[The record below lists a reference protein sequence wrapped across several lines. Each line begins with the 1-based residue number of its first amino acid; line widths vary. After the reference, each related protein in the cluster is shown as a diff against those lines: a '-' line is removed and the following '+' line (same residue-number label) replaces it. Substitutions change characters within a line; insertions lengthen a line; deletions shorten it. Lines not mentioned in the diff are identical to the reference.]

1 MNTEISR
8 YLVDANGNSF
18 SSDTDLQSLSNNSKV
33 KNTNSGVSYKKV
45 QGTTSGVPVFDK
57 VPFQEGQPDAVLYSQ
72 QSLTSAQKQQARTN
86 IGASGDDAVLYSQQT
101 LTTSQK
107 EQARANI
114 GAIDLATGRNNF
126 VSTSSSQTFD
136 NSTINRILK
145 NIGIFPFSAGQRCN
159 VIPLG
164 DYQVSFGQSTMKLNS
179 IMDIIHQSPFCSAV
193 TTVVSPLLSR
203 PDDDAVC
210 GLVAGTSGPRG
221 CVVASGSADHNSR
234 VHYVSFGK
242 RFNYNTLGTVGGND
256 NYTSNDGTIRIEIPK
271 ASFDTSVGTVQV
283 LVDMFISRD
292 ASSSDY
298 VEFTTS
304 SDVAFGTT
312 RLTTEEVTEYPNPYS
327 RGYDFDLGLYAADSN
342 EKDAKFI
349 GYDDYSN
356 CKLIQDSTFRQF
368 KMRSFVYTVT
378 SEIQDL
384 SQTMLRLNFGYSV
397 HSGSK
402 VRVRVLFP
410 AQSN

>member
-18 SSDTDLQSLSNNSKV
+18 SSDTDLQSLSNNAKV

-72 QSLTSAQKQQARTN
+72 QSLTTAQKQQARTN
-86 IGASGDDAVLYSQQT
+86 IGASGGDAVLYSQQT
-101 LTTSQK
+101 LTSAEK

-114 GAIDLATGRNNF
+114 GIDLTTGRNNF
-126 VSTSSSQTFD
+126 VSTTSSQTFD
-136 NSTINRILK
+136 ISTTNRILK

-164 DYQVSFGQSTMKLNS
+164 DYQVSFGQSTMKTNN

-193 TTVVSPLLSR
+193 TTVVSPLVSR
-203 PDDDAVC
+203 PDDNAVC

-221 CVVASGSADHNSR
+221 NVIGCGSDDHSSR

-242 RFNYNTLGTVGGND
+242 RFKYNQLGTVGG
-256 NYTSNDGTIRIEIPK
+256 TSNISSSTYQINIPVGQIETNGQNPI
-271 ASFDTSVGTVQV
+271 QV

-292 ASSSDY
+292 APTTDY
-298 VEFTTS
+298 IEYNGSTEVY
-304 SDVAFGTT
+304 GYT
-312 RLTTEEVTEYPNPYS
+312 RLTTEEITEYPSDYS
-327 RGYDFDLGLYAADSN
+327 RGYDFDLGLYAADSV

-368 KMRSFVYTVT
+368 KMRSFVCTVVPEVISGGST
-378 SEIQDL
+378 RISPINFNL
-384 SQTMLRLNFGYSV
+384 SLS
-397 HSGSK
+397 SGT
-402 VRVRVLFP
+402 RARIRVLFP

>member
-18 SSDTDLQSLSNNSKV
+18 SSDTDLQSLSKNAKV

-45 QGTTSGVPVFDK
+45 QGTSVPVFDK

-72 QSLTSAQKQQARTN
+72 QSLTSAQKQQARAN
-86 IGASGDDAVLYSQQT
+86 IGASGGDAVLYSQQT
-101 LTTSQK
+101 LTSSQK

-126 VSTSSSQTFD
+126 VSTTSSQKFD
-136 NSTINRILK
+136 ISTTNRILK
-145 NIGIFPFSAGQRCN
+145 NIGIFPFSTGQRCN

-164 DYQVSFGQSTMKLNS
+164 DYQVSFGQSTMKKNN
-179 IMDIIHQSPFCSAV
+179 IMDIIHQSPFGSAV
-193 TTVVSPLLSR
+193 TTVVSPLISR
-203 PDDDAVC
+203 PDDNAVC

-221 CVVASGSADHNSR
+221 QVIGCGSDDHSSR
-234 VHYVSFGK
+234 VHYVCFGK
-242 RFNYNTLGTVGGND
+242 RFKYNQLGVVGGND
-256 NYTSNDGTIRIEIPK
+256 DYTSNDGTIRIEIPK

-292 ASSSDY
+292 AATTDY
-298 VEFTTS
+298 VEYGS
-304 SDVAFGTT
+304 AEVYGYT
-312 RLTTEEVTEYPNPYS
+312 RLTTEEITDNPYYT
-327 RGYDFDLGLYAADSN
+327 RGYDFDLGLYEADST

-368 KMRSFVYTVT
+368 KMRSFVRTVT
-378 SEIQDL
+378 DEIQDL
-384 SQTMLRLNFGYSV
+384 SQPKLRLNFGYSV

-410 AQSN
+410 ARSN

>member
-45 QGTTSGVPVFDK
+45 QGTSVPVFDK

-72 QSLTSAQKQQARTN
+72 QSLTTAQKQQARTN
-86 IGASGDDAVLYSQQT
+86 IGASGGDAVLYSQQT
-101 LTTSQK
+101 LTSAEK

-126 VSTSSSQTFD
+126 VSTTSSQSFD
-136 NSTINRILK
+136 ISTTNRILK
-145 NIGIFPFSAGQRCN
+145 NIGIFPFGAGQRCN

-164 DYQVSFGQSTMKLNS
+164 DYQVSFGQSTMKANN

-193 TTVVSPLLSR
+193 TTVVSPLISR
-203 PDDDAVC
+203 PDDNAVC

-221 CVVASGSADHNSR
+221 NVIGCGSNDHSSR

-242 RFNYNTLGTVGGND
+242 RFKYNQLGTVGG
-256 NYTSNDGTIRIEIPK
+256 TSNISSSTYQINIPVGQIETNGQNPI
-271 ASFDTSVGTVQV
+271 QV

-292 ASSSDY
+292 APTTDY
-298 VEFTTS
+298 IEYNGST
-304 SDVAFGTT
+304 DVYGYT
-312 RLTTEEVTEYPNPYS
+312 RLTTEEITAYPSDYS
-327 RGYDFDLGLYAADSN
+327 RGYDFDLGLYASVST
-342 EKDAKFI
+342 ETDAKFI
-349 GYDDYSN
+349 GYDDFSN

-368 KMRSFVYTVT
+368 KMRSFVCTVVP
-378 SEIQDL
+378 EIMSGGSTRISPINFNL
-384 SQTMLRLNFGYSV
+384 SLS
-397 HSGSK
+397 SGTQA
-402 VRVRVLFP
+402 RIRVLFP

>member
-18 SSDTDLQSLSNNSKV
+18 SSDADLQSLSKNAKV

-72 QSLTSAQKQQARTN
+72 QSLTTAQKQQARTN
-86 IGASGDDAVLYSQQT
+86 IGASGSDAVLYSQQT
-101 LTTSQK
+101 LTSAEK

-114 GAIDLATGRNNF
+114 GAIDLTTGKNNF
-126 VSTSSSQTFD
+126 VSTTSSQTFD
-136 NSTINRILK
+136 ISTTNRILK

-164 DYQVSFGQSTMKLNS
+164 DYQVSFGQSTMKTNN

-193 TTVVSPLLSR
+193 TTVVSPLISR
-203 PDDDAVC
+203 PDDNAVC

-221 CVVASGSADHNSR
+221 NVVACGSDDHSSR

-242 RFNYNTLGTVGGND
+242 RFKYNQLGTIGG
-256 NYTSNDGTIRIEIPK
+256 TSNISSSTYQINIPVGQIETNGQNPI
-271 ASFDTSVGTVQV
+271 QV

-292 ASSSDY
+292 APTTDY
-298 VEFTTS
+298 IEYNGST
-304 SDVAFGTT
+304 DVYGYT
-312 RLTTEEVTEYPNPYS
+312 RLTTEEITEDPSYYL
-327 RGYDFDLGLYAADSN
+327 RGYDFDLGLYAADSV

-349 GYDDYSN
+349 GYDDFTN

-368 KMRSFVYTVT
+368 KMRSFVCTVVP
-378 SEIQDL
+378 EIMSGGSTRISPINFNL
-384 SQTMLRLNFGYSV
+384 SLS
-397 HSGSK
+397 SG
-402 VRVRVLFP
+402 VNARIRVLFP
-410 AQSN
+410 ARSN